1 MDQVRRMVDGGQLL
15 NYDACVS
22 NPRVWAL
29 AAERKKPGD
38 DAGMSQTRGELCSSF
53 YKNPTWRGG
62 ISAAIDDR
70 KSVEANDWTPEK
82 RKQYIDIRDDM
93 KANFTNNMAVLK
105 SQAAPAALEFPGAAK
120 QIESARS
127 MVESITGRMASE
139 TDRLNAYVGVLQ
151 SKQGQELVDEVSQT
165 EFKLRNL
172 EKENETYK
180 KTAEL
185 RSEQATDLYK
195 KYEGNYHSSSF
206 GYMPLHPASRS
217 SLLTVAFFFGFIALI
232 LLGIKLASNMTTMS
246 SASTYAPTRNAI
258 PRPTAPN
265 YSRF

>member
-22 NPRVWAL
+22 SPRVWGL

-38 DAGMSQTRGELCSSF
+38 DAGMSQTRAELCASF
-53 YKNPTWRGG
+53 YKTPTWRGG

-82 RKQYIDIRDDM
+82 RKQYVQIRDDM

-120 QIESARS
+120 QIESARA
-127 MVESITGRMASE
+127 MVESITGRLASE
-139 TDRLNAYVGVLQ
+139 TDQLNAYVSVLQ

-172 EKENETYK
+172 EKENATYK

-185 RSEQATDLYK
+185 RSEQATGLYN
-195 KYEGNYHSSSF
+195 KYEGGTHSSSF

-217 SLLTVAFFFGFIALI
+217 ALLTVAFFFGFIALI
-232 LLGIKLASNMTTMS
+232 LLGIKLAALVTTTTGSNS
-246 SASTYAPTRNAI
+246 YAPLRNVI

>member
-22 NPRVWAL
+22 SPRVWAL

-38 DAGMSQTRGELCSSF
+38 DAGMSQTRGELCGSF

-82 RKQYIDIRDDM
+82 RKQYVQIRDDM
-93 KANFTNNMAVLK
+93 KANFANNMNVLK

-120 QIESARS
+120 QVEDARG
-127 MVESITGRMASE
+127 MVESITGRLAAE
-139 TDRLNAYVGVLQ
+139 TDQLNAYVTVLQ
-151 SKQGQELVDEVSQT
+151 GKQGQELVDEVSQT

-172 EKENETYK
+172 EKENANYK

-185 RSEQATDLYK
+185 RSEQATDLYN

-206 GYMPLHPASRS
+206 GYMPLHPTSRS
-217 SLLTVAFFFGFIALI
+217 ALLTVAFFFGFIALI
-232 LLGIKLASNMTTMS
+232 LLGIKLAAYMTTGATGS
-246 SASTYAPTRNAI
+246 SYTPVRNAI